1 MELTKKQP
9 TMKHSITIN
18 GVHFFIQYLGK
29 QVEGQC
35 KWHITSTDI
44 TDLDQDIDTLWY
56 TKQEAIEAIQD
67 YIS

>member
-1 MELTKKQP
+1 MSNFK
-9 TMKHSITIN
+9 KHSITLN
-18 GVHFFIQYLGK
+18 GVQFFIQYLGN

-44 TDLDQDIDTLWY
+44 VEIDKDIDTLWY
-56 TKQEAIEAIQD
+56 TKQEAIEALQD